1 MNVIIDLKRI
11 AKIQATLITT
21 LFVLATCS
29 TTIAYGQALE
39 EIQTYGPDR
48 NLFRP
53 DALKSAVAS
62 WKWQVQ
68 LSERKQALL
77 QTKVDLLKAQV
88 DATRATLSDV
98 SSVAGGLTSLDQ
110 AAIRSMDSDISQLK
124 SLIVATETQLS
135 EAQIKAVQTQEVLA
149 QEIQQQQGEVELLE
163 LSLRAVSEEY
173 EQVRKLFQQKATS
186 KDQLALLKIRVRE
199 ATSEL
204 SNAHKSLAL
213 IEKRQVSEVA
223 AKSLAIISQ
232 QLADL
237 RSQLS
242 KKQETRQIA
251 NDSELR
257 ATQDQLNSRI
267 RLLEK
272 MIEETMLRKHKLEL
286 DNIQNQALLQ
296 LANEMNLPQAEGS
309 LEENEEEEEEEEE
322 EDN

>member
-21 LFVLATCS
+21 LFVLVTCS
-29 TTIAYGQALE
+29 TTVAYGQSLE
-39 EIQTYGPDR
+39 EIQIYGPDR
-48 NLFRP
+48 NLFRT

-68 LSERKQALL
+68 LSERKQELL

-88 DATRATLSDV
+88 DTTRELLEDV
-98 SSVAGGLTSLDQ
+98 SSVAGEQISVDQ
-110 AAIRSMDSDISQLK
+110 AAIRSLDSDISQLK
-124 SLIVATETQLS
+124 SLIVETEAQLS
-135 EAQIKAVQTQEVLA
+135 EAQIQAIQTQEVLA
-149 QEIQQQQGEVELLE
+149 QEIQQQQGEIELLE
-163 LSLRAVSEEY
+163 LSISAVSEEY
-173 EQVRKLFQQKATS
+173 KRVKKLFEQKATS
-186 KDQLALLKIRVRE
+186 NNELKIVQIRIQE
-199 ATSEL
+199 ATTEL

-213 IEKRQVSEVA
+213 LKKRQVSEVT

-237 RSQLS
+237 KSQLS

-251 NDSELR
+251 NDSKFR
-257 ATQDQLNSRI
+257 ATQDQLNSRV

-272 MIEETMLRKHKLEL
+272 MIEETVLRKHKLEL

-296 LANEMNLPQAEGS
+296 LTNEMNSPQAEGS
-309 LEENEEEEEEEEE
+309 QEDDGEENED
-322 EDN
+322 DN